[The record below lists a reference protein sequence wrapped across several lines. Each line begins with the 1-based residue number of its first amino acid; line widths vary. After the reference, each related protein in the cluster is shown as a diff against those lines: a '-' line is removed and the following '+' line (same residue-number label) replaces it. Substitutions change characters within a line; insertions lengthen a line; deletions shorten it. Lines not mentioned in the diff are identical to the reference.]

1 MKHQKEFTSSYL
13 NKLNIVIEK
22 NYTDEVFHIK
32 LNDNRETKNQIY
44 FNKEDAKKIVEAII
58 KMMEED

>member
-1 MKHQKEFTSSYL
+1 MKYQKEFKSTYL

-22 NYTDEVFHIK
+22 NYTDEIFHIK

-44 FNKEDAKKIVEAII
+44 FNKEDAKKIIEAL
-58 KMMEED
+58 EEMLKA

>member
-1 MKHQKEFTSSYL
+1 MEYQKEFKSTYL
-13 NKLNIVIEK
+13 NKLNIVIVK

-44 FNKEDAKKIVEAII
+44 FNKVDAKKIVEALNEMI
-58 KMMEED
+58 KED

>member
-1 MKHQKEFTSSYL
+1 MKYQKEFKSTYL

-44 FNKEDAKKIVEAII
+44 FNKVDAKKIVEALNEMI
-58 KMMEED
+58 KEG

>member
-1 MKHQKEFTSSYL
+1 MDIKEFKSTYL

-44 FNKEDAKKIVEAII
+44 FNKVDAKKIVEALNEMI
-58 KMMEED
+58 KED

>member
-1 MKHQKEFTSSYL
+1 MKHQKEFKSSYL
-13 NKLNIVIEK
+13 NQLNIVIEK

-44 FNKEDAKKIVEAII
+44 FNKEDAKNIIEALKEMI
-58 KMMEED
+58 EEG